1 MLTAHVCC
9 QTQNLWEQEKNPT
22 LQNVACMHQHVQI
35 KTLKCAGPKELW
47 SKWNVVKAEIKKKKK
62 ESSVILAYNEQSEC
76 QGCWIH
82 QTPTAHSEYSE
93 RFSCDKCVIKN
104 DFEPPRIPTHHA
116 RWREQSIF
124 VFPSVCVCVL
134 SVQLWQWDEMSALIT
149 APLTS
154 ALIVCDR
161 MGC

>member
-1 MLTAHVCC
+1 MLSNPESLRTRKKPYTTECGMHTSACS
-9 QTQNLWEQEKNPT
+9 NKNPEMCRT
-22 LQNVACMHQHVQI
+22 KGIMVKM
-35 KTLKCAGPKELW
+35 KCGEGRD
-47 SKWNVVKAEIKKKKK
+47 KKKK